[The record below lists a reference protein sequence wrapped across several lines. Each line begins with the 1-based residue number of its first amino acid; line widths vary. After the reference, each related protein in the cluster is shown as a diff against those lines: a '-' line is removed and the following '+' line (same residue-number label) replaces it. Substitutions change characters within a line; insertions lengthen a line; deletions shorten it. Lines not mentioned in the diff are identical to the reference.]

1 MQNGNEQLR
10 RTDHTSRIRLVSLFV
25 RSVARSIVRVRRFN
39 MARRMHL
46 HHRLLLFVAASLLA
60 LQLGSS
66 PSSAQQYSGDGG
78 GGGGYYSHEQYADG
92 RSNPDDLYANYAA
105 SHANAGRKGGLVASN
120 RGSVIKLVL
129 AFSGGV
135 VGAKAHSFL
144 TTRRSGSPPKL
155 RFKAGQ
161 RVLCHMGNDQW
172 VSGSIVKLWPQQGK
186 GTYSPYSIRLDDLGT
201 TSSTSNAKKGNKG
214 GQIIYAPA
222 DHDGVIRAAQ

>member
-1 MQNGNEQLR
+1 M
-10 RTDHTSRIRLVSLFV
+10 T
-25 RSVARSIVRVRRFN
+25 
-39 MARRMHL
+39 RRMHL
-46 HHRLLLFVAASLLA
+46 HRRLLLFVAASLLA

-66 PSSAQQYSGDGG
+66 PSSAQQYEYSGNGG

-92 RSNPDDLYANYAA
+92 HSNPDDLYANYAA
-105 SHANAGRKGGLVASN
+105 SHAHAGRKGGLVASN
-120 RGSVIKLVL
+120 RGSVIKLAL
-129 AFSGGV
+129 AFSGGW

-144 TTRRSGSPPKL
+144 KTRRSGSPPKL
-155 RFKAGQ
+155 RFKAGR

-172 VSGSIVKLWPQQGK
+172 VRGSIVKLWPQQGK

-214 GQIIYAPA
+214 QIIYAPA